1 MAGPRDRRNFARLVR
16 RMDQEKGYAMKIR
29 IYAGLAAAVMALGMA
44 GAHAATTDTALAT
57 TDMTQMLA
65 AIAHPD
71 YAKFVAP
78 ASPAFKASVDATK
91 FAAQAQAIDS
101 KIPLAQPYTVKFV
114 TTQKVGAYLTYIYE
128 ITLHDGD
135 QVLTGLTL
143 QGGKV
148 AGFHLL

>member
-1 MAGPRDRRNFARLVR
+1 
-16 RMDQEKGYAMKIR
+16 MKISV
-29 IYAGLAAAVMALGMA
+29 YAGLMVAAALLGTP
-44 GAHAATTDTALAT
+44 GARAATSGTALAT
-57 TDMTQMLA
+57 KDMTQMLA

-78 ASPAFKASVDATK
+78 ASPAFKASVDSTK

-101 KIPLAQPYTVKFV
+101 KIPLAQPYMVKFV
-114 TTQKVGAYLTYIYE
+114 TTQKVGAYLTYIFE
-128 ITLHDGD
+128 VTLHDGD

-143 QGGKV
+143 EKGEV